1 MPLPDPVLDP
11 RGYREILNEAI
22 RRIPVHNPEWT
33 NHSDSDPGVTLL
45 QLFAF
50 MAESVIY
57 RANRIPERNR
67 LKFLRLLGVKMRPPS
82 AARGLVAFSRPAG
95 PLEAATLGAGAA
107 LTAGRIPFRTEAGL
121 DVLPIEAGVF
131 YKRRLTG
138 DERAEAEETWADLYA
153 SFQSPPG
160 DVASLDFYETREMTA
175 PKAGVVLDA
184 LDVSG
189 GTVDGLWL
197 ALFARRGEDPEA
209 ARLALAG
216 KTLSLGMMP
225 SLDLDARV
233 IEPDRD
239 LREETREALVF
250 ETPNP
255 GAAGAAPAYRRLP
268 AAADADPL
276 THPAVV
282 ELTFGEAD
290 TLRTWE
296 ALEPL
301 EAGAGDYPPP
311 LDDEARAARL
321 ITWIR
326 IRLPA
331 DASGAGGQPAFRA
344 AWVGINAAAVTQRAR
359 VAAELLPPGTGEPGQ
374 TATLA
379 NLPVIA
385 DSLRLTVNGEP
396 WAMVDDIG
404 AAPPEGGRTGTG
416 AGTATVQGPTD
427 PAPYAPTADAA
438 ARLFALDPESGEIRF
453 GTGLAGAR
461 PPRGAVILARY
472 DHGGGPAGRVGI
484 GAISKGDLPSGVKVA
499 NPVPTWGGAAG
510 ETVAEAE
517 ARIPGFLANRD
528 RLVTEADFR
537 AIAEATPGVDIGRVE
552 ILPLLHPAQPADA
565 APGVVTVLVIPA
577 DDPRNPR
584 APKPDRLFL
593 DAVVRHLCP
602 RRLVTTELHVLGP
615 DYVDCMVSVAVDVAP
630 GRARA
635 PVREAVKAAV
645 ETFLSPLSGGHDGAG
660 WPLGRTVDAA
670 ELLVVA
676 ARVEGVQRVG
686 GLLLGDEAGPRATP
700 LTLGPLQ
707 LPRLAAFSA
716 VTEGDPTPLADL
728 AGTAPS
734 GVAGPGATPV
744 PVVPDLC

>member
-22 RRIPVHNPEWT
+22 RRIPAHNPEWT
-33 NHSDSDPGVTLL
+33 NHSDSDPGITLL

-67 LKFLRLLGVKMRPPS
+67 LKFLRLLGVTLRPAS
-82 AARGLVAFSRPAG
+82 SARGLVAFSRPAG
-95 PLEAATLGAGAA
+95 PLEAATLSGGVA
-107 LTAGRIPFRTEAGL
+107 LTAARIPFRTEAGL

-138 DERAEAEETWADLYA
+138 DERDAAEETWADLYA

-160 DVASLDFYETREMTA
+160 DVASLDFYETREMSA
-175 PKAGVVLDA
+175 PRAGVTLDA

-197 ALFARRGEDPEA
+197 ALFARRGENPED
-209 ARLALAG
+209 ARRALAG
-216 KTLSLGMMP
+216 KTLSLGLLP
-225 SLDLDARV
+225 ALDLDARV
-233 IEPDRD
+233 IEPDRA
-239 LREETREALVF
+239 LRDETRQALVF
-250 ETPNP
+250 EMPNP
-255 GAAGAAPAYRRLP
+255 DAPAGTGPAYRRIP

-276 THPAVV
+276 THPAVI
-282 ELTFGEAD
+282 ELTLGDAD

-301 EAGAGDYPPP
+301 EAGSGDYPPP

-326 IRLPA
+326 VRLPA

-344 AWVGINAAAVTQRAR
+344 SWLGINAAAVTQRAR
-359 VAAELLPPGTGEPGQ
+359 VTAELLAPGDGEPDQ
-374 TATLA
+374 AATLA
-379 NLPVIA
+379 NTPVIP
-385 DSLRLTVNGEP
+385 DSLRLTVNGEV
-396 WAMVDDIG
+396 WSRIDDLA
-404 AAPPEGGRTGTG
+404 AAPPEGGGTS
-416 AGTATVQGPTD
+416 AAALVAGPTD
-427 PAPYAPTADAA
+427 PAPYAPPAEAA
-438 ARLFALDPESGEIRF
+438 AKVFTLDPESGEIRF

-461 PPRGAVILARY
+461 PPRGAVILAAY
-472 DHGGGPAGRVGI
+472 DHGGGPEGRVGI
-484 GAISKGDLPSGVKVA
+484 GAISRGELPSGVKVS
-499 NPVPTWGGAAG
+499 NPAPTWGGAAG
-510 ETVAEAE
+510 ETVAQAE
-517 ARIPGFLANRD
+517 ARIPGFLAHRD
-528 RLVTEADFR
+528 RLVTEPDFR

-552 ILPLLHPAQPADA
+552 ILPLLHPDQPTDA

-615 DYVDCMVSVAVDVAP
+615 DYVDVMVSVAVDVAP

-635 PVREAVKAAV
+635 PVREAVKAAI
-645 ETFLSPLSGGHDGAG
+645 ETFLSPLTGGHDGGG
-660 WPLGRTVDAA
+660 WPLGRTVDSA

-686 GLLLGDEAGPRATP
+686 GLLLGDAAGPRATP

-716 VTEGDPTPLADL
+716 TTEGDPTPLDAL
-728 AGTAPS
+728 TGTAPS
-734 GVAGPGATPV
+734 GVAGPNATPI